1 MKKIFNSFYAMTAVC
16 LLAVVFALPFGAS
29 ATAFAVSGGI
39 VYGLSHV
46 TSAAGSIYVGLNKE
60 IWLSELME
68 DFNAGDSFIGELRD
82 MSAFVTNDVI
92 NLAEA
97 GVNPDVLVNNT
108 TYPVPYASRTD
119 VPIALPLDTYDT
131 ENTLVQSIEI
141 AELAYDKRASIMYGH
156 KNALKMTFLQKAA
169 HAIAPAADGT
179 YTPVIETTGA
189 DNGDGQ
195 KRMKWADIRTLQRRF
210 DDAEIPVEGRIIV
223 LSARHL
229 EDLELEDL
237 DRFNKVMDKGV
248 ICTFKIYTL
257 ASSRLPRYNDTTGA
271 KVAYGAAAA
280 GTDSTATIAFHK
292 DEVMKALGSD
302 DMFLREKDPELRG
315 DMIGFQK
322 RALSLPIRDKGVA
335 AVYSPATA

>member
-1 MKKIFNSFYAMTAVC
+1 MKKIFNSFYATMAVC

-29 ATAFAVSGGI
+29 ATAFAVSGTV
-39 VYGLSHV
+39 VYGLSTISGV
-46 TSAAGSIYVGLNKE
+46 AGVINAGLNKE
-60 IWLSELME
+60 IWLPEFME
-68 DFNAGDSFIGELRD
+68 GFYGDDSFISELRD

-108 TYPVPYASRTD
+108 AYPVPYANRTD

-141 AELAYDKRASIMYGH
+141 AELAYDKRASIIYGH
-156 KNALKMTFLQKAA
+156 KQALRMTFMQKAA
-169 HAIAPAADGT
+169 HAIAPATDSAL
-179 YTPVIETTGA
+179 TPKIATTGT
-189 DNGDGQ
+189 DNGSGL
-195 KRMKWADIRTLQRRF
+195 KKMKWSDVRDLQRRF

-223 LSARHL
+223 LSARHM
-229 EDLELEDL
+229 EDLELEDV
-237 DRFNKVMDKGV
+237 DRFNKVMDKGM

-257 ASSRLPRYNDTTGA
+257 AAGRLPRYNKTTGA

-280 GTDSTATIAFHK
+280 STDSVATIAFHK
-292 DEVMKALGSD
+292 DEVMKSLGSD

-315 DMIGFQK
+315 DLIGFQK
-322 RALSLPIRDKGVA
+322 RALALPIRNKGIA
-335 AVYSPATA
+335 AIYSPAV